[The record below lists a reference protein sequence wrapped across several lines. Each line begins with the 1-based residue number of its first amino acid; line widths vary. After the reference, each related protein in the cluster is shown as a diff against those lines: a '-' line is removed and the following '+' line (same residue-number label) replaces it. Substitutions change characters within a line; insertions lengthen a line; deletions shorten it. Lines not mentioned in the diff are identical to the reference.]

1 MHPHINM
8 EDKNDPV
15 RKSID
20 DLLAEDQQSNSTP
33 ALSGN
38 GLPAFQVT
46 DPLDYDGEKD
56 IAQNKAKKL
65 MNSLLKF
72 YLSQELI
79 QKNEY
84 ITLKAKI
91 DVMTMSNLMFQMR
104 TAEHAIVTLLRS
116 IDAGEASPRMFE
128 VLGGLQKTMLDI
140 MKHQTLHM
148 MAAEENMKKLKR
160 DIDIYGDSIDITP
173 KDSKPQIATVNRG
186 TRNLMRDIQSEING
200 EEIEETDFDSENQE
214 EM

>member
-1 MHPHINM
+1 MD
-8 EDKNDPV
+8 DKKDLV

-20 DLLAEDQQSNSTP
+20 DLLAEDQQSNS
-33 ALSGN
+33 LSTTSSG

-56 IAQNKAKKL
+56 IAQNSAKKL

-84 ITLKAKI
+84 ITLKAKV

-173 KDSKPQIATVNRG
+173 KDTKPQIATVNRG

-200 EEIEETDFDSENQE
+200 EEIEETDFDSQNQE
-214 EM
+214 DM

>member
-1 MHPHINM
+1 M

-20 DLLAEDQQSNSTP
+20 DLLADDQQSNSTP
-33 ALSGN
+33 ALSSR

-200 EEIEETDFDSENQE
+200 EEIEETDFDSENQDE
-214 EM
+214 L

>member
-1 MHPHINM
+1 M
-8 EDKNDPV
+8 EDKKDLV

-20 DLLAEDQQSNSTP
+20 DLLAEDQQSNS
-33 ALSGN
+33 LSTTSGG

-72 YLSQELI
+72 YLSQEII

-173 KDSKPQIATVNRG
+173 KDVKPQIASVNRG

-200 EEIEETDFDSENQE
+200 EEVEETDFDSENQE
-214 EM
+214 DM

>member
-1 MHPHINM
+1 M
-8 EDKNDPV
+8 EENNENNPV
-15 RKSID
+15 RRSIE
-20 DLLAEDQQSNSTP
+20 DLLSDNTNLP
-33 ALSGN
+33 APNGG

-46 DPLDYDGEKD
+46 DPLDYDTEKSH
-56 IAQNKAKKL
+56 AENKAKKV

-72 YLSQELI
+72 YLSEELI

-84 ITLKAKI
+84 IALKAKL
-91 DVMTMSNLMFQMR
+91 DVMTMSNLIFQMR

-128 VLGGLQKTMLDI
+128 VLGGLQKTLLDI

-160 DIDIYGDSIDITP
+160 DIDIYNTIDVTP
-173 KDSKPQIATVNRG
+173 KTNETKSVGAQINRG
-186 TRNLMRDIQSEING
+186 TRNLMKEIQAEMGNEST
-200 EEIEETDFDSENQE
+200 EETDFDSENQE
-214 EM
+214 EL

>member
-1 MHPHINM
+1 M
-8 EDKNDPV
+8 EDKKDSV

-20 DLLAEDQQSNSTP
+20 DLLAEDQQTNSLSNT
-33 ALSGN
+33 SGG

-173 KDSKPQIATVNRG
+173 KDVKPQIASVNRG

-200 EEIEETDFDSENQE
+200 EEVEETDFDSENQE

>member
-1 MHPHINM
+1 M

-33 ALSGN
+33 ALSGG

-56 IAQNKAKKL
+56 IAQTKAKKL

-173 KDSKPQIATVNRG
+173 KDTKPQIATVNRG

-200 EEIEETDFDSENQE
+200 EEIEETDFDSENQDE
-214 EM
+214 L